1 MGRARRRNVPA
12 ESSQELILKLCV
24 FSVCIGRN
32 SCRNDVSSS
41 RFESGVSHH
50 AVDGL
55 GEALKASTILK
66 LTKELQHKRPLE
78 VLTMDWCITQDKTL
92 QRFDADEVEAN
103 APRIKRAR
111 VDLRARWG
119 DQECH
124 TAVIVQ
130 KALTGQ

>member
-1 MGRARRRNVPA
+1 M
-12 ESSQELILKLCV
+12 
-24 FSVCIGRN
+24 
-32 SCRNDVSSS
+32 
-41 RFESGVSHH
+41 
-50 AVDGL
+50 
-55 GEALKASTILK
+55 KASTILK

-124 TAVIVQ
+124 PAVIVR

>member
-1 MGRARRRNVPA
+1 M
-12 ESSQELILKLCV
+12 
-24 FSVCIGRN
+24 
-32 SCRNDVSSS
+32 
-41 RFESGVSHH
+41 
-50 AVDGL
+50 
-55 GEALKASTILK
+55 KASTITK
-66 LTKELQHKRPLE
+66 LTKELQHKRPPE

-124 TAVIVQ
+124 PAVIVR

>member
-1 MGRARRRNVPA
+1 MV
-12 ESSQELILKLCV
+12 
-24 FSVCIGRN
+24 SVCLGRN
-32 SCRNDVSSS
+32 SCRNVVSSS
-41 RFESGVSHH
+41 RFESGLSHH

-55 GEALKASTILK
+55 GEALKASTITK
-66 LTKELQHKRPLE
+66 LTKELQHERPLE

-119 DQECH
+119 DQLSCYRKRTKH
-124 TAVIVQ
+124 AKKTQ
-130 KALTGQ
+130 KPGKRNKNN